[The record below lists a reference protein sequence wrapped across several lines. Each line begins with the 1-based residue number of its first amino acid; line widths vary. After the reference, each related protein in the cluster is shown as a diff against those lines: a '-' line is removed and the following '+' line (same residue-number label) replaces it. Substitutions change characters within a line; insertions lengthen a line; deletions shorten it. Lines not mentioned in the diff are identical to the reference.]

1 MDSERFLII
10 STEFPPYDG
19 RASKVGGIGTWMY
32 ELAKNMAEAGILIT
46 ILASNKTPDDF
57 IHDKKQKFKT
67 IRMSRKGWKNF
78 RNLII
83 GWNLLKAY
91 LSGRCDYVLV
101 ASIDLA
107 TAPLFLSRFL
117 RFKVASFVHGLD
129 IMQKMSAKE
138 KRKKKRLLEKVDQV
152 IVNSTFVKEQVLKYG
167 IRGHNVAV
175 CNPGVDVNKFAS
187 KDHSR
192 EIKER
197 FGLNDKIVLTTIGR
211 VIERKGQDMVIKSL
225 PNVIKKVPNIV
236 YLIVGQGGYRSELER
251 LAGEIG
257 VANHV
262 IFTGFIDDRD
272 VVSYFRAA
280 DIFIMV
286 SRLIEERGD
295 VEGFGI
301 SYIEANMCKKPVIAG
316 RSGGVVDAVE
326 DGVNGLL
333 VNPTDIAG
341 IGEAIIKLCTDKEL
355 RARLGE
361 QGYLRALAKFSYR
374 KQINELLETKLI

>member
-1 MDSERFLII
+1 MDVKRYLII

-19 RASKVGGIGTWMY
+19 KVSKVGGIGTWMY
-32 ELAKNMAEAGILIT
+32 ELAKNMDEIGMPIT
-46 ILASNKTPDDF
+46 VLVSNKTPDDL
-57 IHDKKQKFKT
+57 IHDKRQKFKT
-67 IRMSRKGWKNF
+67 VRMSRKGWKNF
-78 RNLII
+78 KDMII
-83 GWNLLKAY
+83 AWNLLKSF
-91 LSGRCDYVLV
+91 LSERHDYVLV

-138 KRKKKRLLEKVDQV
+138 KGKKKRLLEKVDKV

-167 IRGHNVAV
+167 ISEHNVAV

-236 YLIVGQGGYRSELER
+236 YLIVGQGGYRTELER

-272 VVSYFRAA
+272 VVSYFRAT

-286 SRLIEERGD
+286 SRTIEERGD

-301 SYIEANMCKKPVIAG
+301 SYIEANVCKKPVIAG

-326 DGVNGLL
+326 DDVNGLL
-333 VNPTDIAG
+333 VNPTNINEISD
-341 IGEAIIKLCTDKEL
+341 AIIKLATDNDL
-355 RARLGE
+355 RVRLGE
-361 QGYLRALAKFSYR
+361 QGYQRAVAKFDYEKS
-374 KQINELLETKLI
+374 ITGLLEFLKR

>member
-1 MDSERFLII
+1 MGEGRYLII

-19 RASKVGGIGTWMY
+19 KSSKVGGIGTWMY
-32 ELAKNMAEAGILIT
+32 ELAGNMAEAGISVT
-46 ILASNKTPDDF
+46 VLASQKTPDDL
-57 IHDKKQKFKT
+57 IHDKRQKFKT
-67 IRMSRKGWKNF
+67 VRMSRKGWKNF
-78 RNLII
+78 KDMII
-83 GWNLLKAY
+83 AWNLLKSF
-91 LSGRCDYVLV
+91 LSERYDYVLV

-107 TAPLFLSRFL
+107 TAPLLLSKIFG
-117 RFKVASFVHGLD
+117 FKVASFVHGLD

-138 KRKKKRLLEKVDQV
+138 KRKKRCLLEKMDKV
-152 IVNSTFVKEQVLKYG
+152 IVNSSFVKEEVLKYG
-167 IRGHNVAV
+167 ISERKIAV
-175 CNPGVDVNKFAS
+175 CNPGVDVNKFAARDS
-187 KDHSR
+187 SS
-192 EIKER
+192 EIRKR
-197 FGLNDKIVLTTIGR
+197 LGLNDKIVLTTIGR

-251 LAGEIG
+251 LAGEVG

-272 VVSYFRAA
+272 VLSYFRTA

-286 SRLIEERGD
+286 SRTIEEKGD

-301 SYIEANMCKKPVIAG
+301 SYIEANMCKKPVVAG

-333 VNPTDIAG
+333 VDPMNIDKISN
-341 IGEAIIKLCTDKEL
+341 AIVKLALDKNL
-355 RARLGE
+355 REGLGE
-361 QGYLRALAKFSYR
+361 HGYKRAMERFDYKKTLRL
-374 KQINELLETKLI
+374 LLESL